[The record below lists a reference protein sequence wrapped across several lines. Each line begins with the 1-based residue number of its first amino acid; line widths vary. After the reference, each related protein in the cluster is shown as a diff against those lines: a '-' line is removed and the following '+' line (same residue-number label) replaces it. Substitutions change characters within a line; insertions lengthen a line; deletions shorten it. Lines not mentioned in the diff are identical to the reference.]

1 MKPPPLLPCALLL
14 VSAVSGCR
22 SPKASATASPR
33 DSESGLANYRV
44 SGVVT
49 DEGGS
54 PIPLA
59 SVVVDQGPS
68 LAAANAEN
76 RWVTAST
83 SHDGR
88 FELVL
93 NTDQWHNGPNRF
105 GLLRAWTENDEFRGN
120 THRLDWQGTNTVKHV
135 RLRRIRMIEAGQS
148 IEVAVEQDSPLCESG
163 GLSLETICEW
173 VRVRYPRDGTLTVE
187 AHGESGN
194 VPTVRSWLVA
204 GRGIVSFPVSID
216 RSDCAEIAIA
226 IPVGSPPQR
235 FWVSTSLQLSG
246 AARN

>member
-1 MKPPPLLPCALLL
+1 MKPQPLLPCAFLL
-14 VSAVSGCR
+14 VAIVWGCG
-22 SPKASATASPR
+22 SPEASVPASRGDAEFDLAT
-33 DSESGLANYRV
+33 YRV

-68 LAAANAEN
+68 LATPNAEN

-93 NTDQWHNGPNRF
+93 NTDEWHNGPNRF
-105 GLLRAWTENDEFRGN
+105 GLLRAWTENEEFRGN
-120 THRLDWQGTNTVKHV
+120 THRLDWHGTNTMKHV
-135 RLRRIRMIEAGQS
+135 RLRRVRMIEAGQS
-148 IEVAVEQDSPLCESG
+148 IEVTVEPDSPLCESG
-163 GLSLETICEW
+163 GLSLETVCEW
-173 VRVRYPRDGTLTVE
+173 VRVRYQRNGTLTVE
-187 AHGESGN
+187 AHAESGN
-194 VPTVRSWLVA
+194 VPTVRSWLA
-204 GRGIVSFPVSID
+204 SGNGIVSFPVTID

-226 IPVGSPPQR
+226 IPVGSPSQR
-235 FWVSTSLQLSG
+235 FRVSTSLQSVQS
-246 AARN
+246 AR